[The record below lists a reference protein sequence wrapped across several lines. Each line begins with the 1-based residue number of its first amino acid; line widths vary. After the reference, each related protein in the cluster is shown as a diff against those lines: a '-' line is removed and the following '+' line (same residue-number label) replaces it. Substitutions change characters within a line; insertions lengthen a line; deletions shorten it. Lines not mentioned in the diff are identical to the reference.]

1 MRRPKPVRQA
11 RTVQL
16 ALVNQL
22 RSPIRHTSNLTVMV
36 STTAKGDWVIGGDDD
51 DHGGNGDG
59 GGDAGP
65 HLKEHI
71 VIYN

>member
-16 ALVNQL
+16 ALVGQL
-22 RSPIRHTSNLTVMV
+22 RSPLRHTNIPTVMV
-36 STTAKGDWVIGGDDD
+36 VASAMGDWVIGGDDDD

-65 HLKEHI
+65 HVRKDYAYI
-71 VIYN
+71 